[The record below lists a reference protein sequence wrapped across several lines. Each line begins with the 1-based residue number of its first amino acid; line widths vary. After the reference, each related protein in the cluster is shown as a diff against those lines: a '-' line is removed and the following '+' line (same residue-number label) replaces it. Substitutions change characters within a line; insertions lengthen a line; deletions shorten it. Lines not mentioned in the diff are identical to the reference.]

1 MNSNNDPFD
10 EHRIATTA
18 PNGEPDTRE
27 QTLGKEREGSVN
39 AKSAQQVIRRVG
51 DQLRVEDVFLHV
63 QPQDTGQSS
72 NITIV
77 GIEQTQ
83 TIQFFRFNGQGSG
96 FAADNSIPLI
106 ANKTT
111 ILRVYID
118 CTTLPQFPVPG
129 RITGKLSSFRLPYSP
144 PPIPDLFPFNGPIPA
159 NPSSAID
166 RGNPNHT
173 LNFQVPA
180 TYCSGLMAFT
190 VNVFDAD
197 HPNQANYAAQ
207 SKSVAVAF
215 QNVPPLTVHG
225 VLIHYTGPDF
235 FDKPIDK
242 QTNGFDLLESL
253 DYVLRTYPVSQF
265 NYDGCEVLPWSAKLA
280 VGQNFY
286 DLDNKL
292 GSLRAMSGT
301 NDLYIGLIPPEAN
314 CGGICGLGGGDVA
327 LFFAHNGPEASHEI
341 GHALGRPHSPCKEGP
356 VPGEDPNYPVYNNY
370 PRGSIGEYGFDTKTR
385 TTLDPN
391 VTNDFM
397 SYSYCPEP
405 SWVSPWTYL
414 KLKDALTPVAQ
425 AMLVT
430 SGAVKK
436 SSIWEAEMAEF
447 YHLSCRIYRDTPYGR
462 VEIQSAFHLNRHPP
476 QVSGTPSDITLELL
490 NETGGLIDVV
500 RCIEQNLHVDIPMPF
515 TDYTAAFPCYPELR
529 SIRVVHN
536 GNVLRVLEVAQEAPN
551 LEIVDTKRIESH
563 LGNLLRLH
571 WRGEALEETT
581 PRLEYGVRY
590 SHDGE
595 RWRALAT
602 GLTQTQ
608 YVVNLDLVP
617 GGEHCRLQI
626 VASAGLRTTV
636 METEPFAV
644 PRKSRQAYISS
655 PQTGSEFEIGMPI
668 ALAGTGFSPDFGLT
682 SPDEVVWSSRSIGT
696 IGTGYQLTTNTL
708 PIGYHRITMY
718 VPDGLGGE
726 ASASTEIRIKPPKPM
741 AYDQAFLQSS
751 L

>member
-1 MNSNNDPFD
+1 MNSSTNRCEQYRTAIQALNNELDMLNQIKAQEEEAGINTYP
-10 EHRIATTA
+10 I
-18 PNGEPDTRE
+18 
-27 QTLGKEREGSVN
+27 
-39 AKSAQQVIRRVG
+39 QQVIK
-51 DQLRVEDVFLHV
+51 RVEGQLHTEGILL
-63 QPQDTGQSS
+63 QQCLATPPPPPPSS
-72 NITIV
+72 NLSIV

-83 TIQFFRFNGQGSG
+83 TIQYFLFNGQGSG
-96 FAADNSIPLI
+96 FAPDNSIPLI

-118 CTTLPQFPVPG
+118 RTMLPQFPVPS
-129 RITGKLSSFRLPYSP
+129 RITGRLSSFRLPYSP
-144 PPIPDLFPFNGPIPA
+144 PPIPDLLPFNGPIPA
-159 NPSSAID
+159 SPSSTID

-173 LNFQVPA
+173 LNFEVPA
-180 TYCSGLMAFT
+180 TYCAGLVAFT

-207 SKSVAVAF
+207 SKSVTVAF
-215 QNVPPLTVHG
+215 QNIPPLTVHG
-225 VLIHYTGPDF
+225 VLIHYTGPDYNN
-235 FDKPIDK
+235 KPIDA
-242 QTNGFDLLESL
+242 QTTGLDLLESL
-253 DYVLRTYPVSQF
+253 DYVLRTYPVSDF

-280 VGQNFY
+280 VAQNFY
-286 DLDNKL
+286 ALSNKL
-292 GSLRAMSGT
+292 GSMRAMSGT
-301 NDLYIGLIPPEAN
+301 NDIYIGLIPPTAN
-314 CGGICGLGGGDVA
+314 CSAPCGLGGGGVA
-327 LFFAHNGPEASHEI
+327 LFFAQNGPEASHEI
-341 GHALGRPHSPCKEGP
+341 GHALGRPHSPCDKAP
-356 VPGEDPNYPVYNNY
+356 APDADPNYPVYNSY

-391 VTNDFM
+391 LTYDFM
-397 SYSYCPEP
+397 SFCQP
-405 SWVSPWTYL
+405 WVSPWTYL
-414 KLKDALTPVAQ
+414 KLKDALTPTAQ
-425 AMLVT
+425 AMLVS

-447 YHLSCRIYRDTPYGR
+447 YHISFRVHRDAPHRRG
-462 VEIQSAFHLNRHPP
+462 EIQRAFHLNRRPP

-490 NETGGLIDVV
+490 TESGDLIGVV
-500 RCIEQNLHVDIPMPF
+500 RCIEQDQHAETPMPF

-536 GNVLRVLEVAQEAPN
+536 ENVLRMLEIAQEAPH
-551 LEIVDTKRIESH
+551 LEIVSIKRVESH
-563 LGNLLRLH
+563 HGNLLRLH

-595 RWRALAT
+595 YWRALAT
-602 GLTQTQ
+602 GLTQTE

-644 PRKSRQAYISS
+644 PRKPRQAYISS
-655 PQTGSEFEIGMPI
+655 PQTGSEFEIGMHI

-682 SPDEVVWSSRSIGT
+682 SSDEVVWSSRSIGT

-741 AYDQAFLQSS
+741 PYDQAFLQSS